1 MLICNST
8 CCAVIGR
15 TGHPTALV
23 NLILFPGFGVFADV
37 GHTQGPLDG
46 SLYARVRKKDSLEG
60 VVTINGLPLHENLLT
75 DSQSPVQQ
83 QRQQQQQIHPQV
95 AEHTLPVTGHA
106 SLPAVDHT
114 LSVSSDSGNSTAS
127 VKTDRT
133 DEHSQ
138 SGAPPHVGVGSGV
151 AQGNPAVLGIVHPGL
166 SPQEKRELEQLLS
179 GLEPPS
185 RQTYISTSTSPGGS
199 GGVRHLV
206 PAQVHVN
213 GGHAKLVA
221 APSAEEEEVAEEGER
236 ETDILDD
243 GLPDSKAG
251 NSVDSLGTLSSLEG
265 RDHYYQPPTVG
276 GGHRQNED
284 GPYLERGNQMPVQ
297 EHPLLEPSR
306 YQNGDGMYKH
316 QLQSSGQRQPA
327 GGSTSPGLES
337 SNPKLMPRA
346 PERSTSSREAVQ
358 RGLSAWHQSSLPD
371 DPFGPPLQSTHSLP
385 LLPASQRDIEQSIE
399 ALNMLMLD
407 LDSGHGHMHGYM
419 SKSLSAPPPAPLPFS
434 QSLARPSYQG
444 DSAIH
449 GHANGSLLLLHG
461 APWSAGR
468 SETCQQ
474 QNATPSNTTEPYLNT
489 RPQHHQY
496 QQQQLLQDHHHLEPT
511 STFSQQVAPAPPRS
525 PQSPEL
531 QASSPYPG
539 YSLAS
544 SPLLPLSPAPPK
556 DTSSSSLPRE
566 QDGEEEALNLE
577 GLVAHRIA
585 GRGKQQGEQFVHNFK
600 SKF

>member
-1 MLICNST
+1 M
-8 CCAVIGR
+8 
-15 TGHPTALV
+15 
-23 NLILFPGFGVFADV
+23 
-37 GHTQGPLDG
+37 
-46 SLYARVRKKDSLEG
+46 
-60 VVTINGLPLHENLLT
+60 VTINGLPLHENLLT
-75 DSQSPVQQ
+75 DSQNPL
-83 QRQQQQQIHPQV
+83 QQQQQIHPQV

-133 DEHSQ
+133 DEHSH
-138 SGAPPHVGVGSGV
+138 SGAPPHVGVGGAAV
-151 AQGNPAVLGIVHPGL
+151 AHGNPSAAAAAVLGATHAGL

-213 GGHAKLVA
+213 GGHAKLIS
-221 APSAEEEEVAEEGER
+221 APSAEEEEVAEQGER

-243 GLPDSKAG
+243 ELPDSQEG
-251 NSVDSLGTLSSLEG
+251 NSVDSLGTPSSLEG
-265 RDHYYQPPTVG
+265 RDHYYQPPSVG
-276 GGHRQNED
+276 SGEQQNND

-306 YQNGDGMYKH
+306 YQNGDGMYH
-316 QLQSSGQRQPA
+316 QRLQSSGQPA
-327 GGSTSPGLES
+327 GGGRSPGLES

-407 LDSGHGHMHGYM
+407 LDPSHGHMQAHM
-419 SKSLSAPPPAPLPFS
+419 SKSHSAPPPAPPPFS

-449 GHANGSLLLLHG
+449 AHANGSLLLLQG

-468 SETCQQ
+468 AEPCHQQ
-474 QNATPSNTTEPYLNT
+474 SATPSHTPEPYLNT
-489 RPQHHQY
+489 RQHPHHHHHQY
-496 QQQQLLQDHHHLEPT
+496 QQQQLQEHHPLEPA
-511 STFSQQVAPAPPRS
+511 STFSQQVAPVPPRS

-531 QASSPYPG
+531 QTSSPYPG

-544 SPLLPLSPAPPK
+544 SPLPALSPPPPK
-556 DTSSSSLPRE
+556 DMSSSSLPRE

-585 GRGKQQGEQFVHNFK
+585 GRKKNSRGRCFEK
-600 SKF
+600 

>member
-1 MLICNST
+1 M
-8 CCAVIGR
+8 
-15 TGHPTALV
+15 
-23 NLILFPGFGVFADV
+23 
-37 GHTQGPLDG
+37 
-46 SLYARVRKKDSLEG
+46 
-60 VVTINGLPLHENLLT
+60 VTINGLPLHENLLR
-75 DSQSPVQQ
+75 DSQNPLQ
-83 QRQQQQQIHPQV
+83 QQQQQIHPQA

-133 DEHSQ
+133 DEVSQ
-138 SGAPPHVGVGSGV
+138 AGAPPHIGVGGAGV
-151 AQGNPAVLGIVHPGL
+151 AHGNPAAAVGAVLGAAHAGL

-179 GLEPPS
+179 GLEPSS

-221 APSAEEEEVAEEGER
+221 APSAEEEEVAEKGER

-243 GLPDSKAG
+243 ELPDSQEG
-251 NSVDSLGTLSSLEG
+251 NSVDSLGTPSSLEG
-265 RDHYYQPPTVG
+265 RDHYYQPPAVG
-276 GGHRQNED
+276 GGQQQNND

-297 EHPLLEPSR
+297 EHPLLESSR
-306 YQNGDGMYKH
+306 YQNGDGMYH
-316 QLQSSGQRQPA
+316 QRLQSSGQRQA
-327 GGSTSPGLES
+327 VGGASSPGLES

-407 LDSGHGHMHGYM
+407 LDSGHGHMQAHM
-419 SKSLSAPPPAPLPFS
+419 SKSHSAPPPAPPPFS

-449 GHANGSLLLLHG
+449 GNADGSLLLLQG

-468 SETCQQ
+468 AEPCQQ
-474 QNATPSNTTEPYLNT
+474 QSAISSHTPEPYLNT
-489 RPQHHQY
+489 RQHHHHLY
-496 QQQQLLQDHHHLEPT
+496 QQQQAQDHQPPEPA

-525 PQSPEL
+525 PHSPEL

-544 SPLLPLSPAPPK
+544 SPLPALSPPPPK
-556 DTSSSSLPRE
+556 DTSLSSLPRE
-566 QDGEEEALNLE
+566 QDGEEESLNLE

-585 GRGKQQGEQFVHNFK
+585 GKRKQQGHCLGKRQFKH
-600 SKF
+600 KFWCVCTKF

>member
-1 MLICNST
+1 M
-8 CCAVIGR
+8 
-15 TGHPTALV
+15 
-23 NLILFPGFGVFADV
+23 
-37 GHTQGPLDG
+37 
-46 SLYARVRKKDSLEG
+46 
-60 VVTINGLPLHENLLT
+60 TINGLPLHDNLLT
-75 DSQSPVQQ
+75 DSLNPL
-83 QRQQQQQIHPQV
+83 QQQQQIHPQV
-95 AEHTLPVTGHA
+95 AEHTLPVTAHA

-133 DEHSQ
+133 DDHSQ
-138 SGAPPHVGVGSGV
+138 SGVPPHVGVVSAGV
-151 AQGNPAVLGIVHPGL
+151 AHGNPAAAASVLGAAHPGL

-185 RQTYISTSTSPGGS
+185 QQTYISTSTSPGGS

-221 APSAEEEEVAEEGER
+221 APSAEEEQVAGER

-243 GLPDSKAG
+243 ELPDSQEG
-251 NSVDSLGTLSSLEG
+251 NSVDSLGTPSSLEG
-265 RDHYYQPPTVG
+265 RDHYYQPTTVG
-276 GGHRQNED
+276 GGQRQNND

-306 YQNGDGMYKH
+306 YQNGDGMYH
-316 QLQSSGQRQPA
+316 QRLQSSGQRQPT
-327 GGSTSPGLES
+327 GEGSSPGLES

-407 LDSGHGHMHGYM
+407 LDSGHGHMHSHM
-419 SKSLSAPPPAPLPFS
+419 SKSHSAPPPAPPPFS

-449 GHANGSLLLLHG
+449 GNANGSLLLLQG

-468 SETCQQ
+468 AEPCQQ
-474 QNATPSNTTEPYLNT
+474 QSATPTPEPYLNT
-489 RPQHHQY
+489 RQQQHHHHHY
-496 QQQQLLQDHHHLEPT
+496 QQQLQDHHPLEPT

-525 PQSPEL
+525 PHSPEL

-544 SPLLPLSPAPPK
+544 SPLPALSPPPPK
-556 DTSSSSLPRE
+556 DASSSSLPRE
-566 QDGEEEALNLE
+566 QDAEEESLNLE

-585 GRGKQQGEQFVHNFK
+585 GK
-600 SKF
+600 S

>member
-1 MLICNST
+1 MLIFNSK
-8 CCAVIGR
+8 CCAVIGQL
-15 TGHPTALV
+15 TALV
-23 NLILFPGFGVFADV
+23 VDWILSPHFDVFADV
-37 GHTQGPLDG
+37 DHTQGPLDG
-46 SLYARVRKKDSLEG
+46 SLYAQVRKKDSLEG
-60 VVTINGLPLHENLLT
+60 VVTINDHPLHENLLT
-75 DSQSPVQQ
+75 DSHNPL
-83 QRQQQQQIHPQV
+83 QQQQPQQQSHPQV

-133 DEHSQ
+133 DEHSH
-138 SGAPPHVGVGSGV
+138 SGAPPHVGVGSSGV
-151 AQGNPAVLGIVHPGL
+151 AQGNPVVLGVIHPGL

-185 RQTYISTSTSPGGS
+185 RQSYISTSTSPGGS

-213 GGHAKLVA
+213 GKHAKLIT
-221 APSAEEEEVAEEGER
+221 APSAEEEVAEGER

-243 GLPDSKAG
+243 ELPDSQEG
-251 NSVDSLGTLSSLEG
+251 NSVDSLGTPSSLEG

-276 GGHRQNED
+276 DGHRQNFD
-284 GPYLERGNQMPVQ
+284 GPCLKQVNQMPVQ

-306 YQNGDGMYKH
+306 YQNGDGMYH
-316 QLQSSGQRQPA
+316 HRLQSSGQRQPA
-327 GGSTSPGLES
+327 GGDSSPSLES

-358 RGLSAWHQSSLPD
+358 RGLTAWHQSSLPD

-407 LDSGHGHMHGYM
+407 LDSSNGHMHSHM
-419 SKSLSAPPPAPLPFS
+419 SKSHSAPPPAPPPFS

-449 GHANGSLLLLHG
+449 GHANGSLLLQG

-468 SETCQQ
+468 ADPCQQ
-474 QNATPSNTTEPYLNT
+474 QSATPSHTTESYLNT
-489 RPQHHQY
+489 QQHHHHYQY
-496 QQQQLLQDHHHLEPT
+496 HQQQQQLPDHHQLEPT
-511 STFSQQVAPAPPRS
+511 SIFSQHGAH
-525 PQSPEL
+525 SPEL
-531 QASSPYPG
+531 QGSSPYPG

-544 SPLLPLSPAPPK
+544 SPLPAPSLPPAK
-556 DTSSSSLPRE
+556 DTSLSSLTRE

-585 GRGKQQGEQFVHNFK
+585 GRGKQHWVLFWQTIWRVSNQMF
-600 SKF
+600 